1 MAKNNKTKTTGKKI
15 RQDKNISINEVVEN
29 SNYTYGF
36 AMSINDLKTSPEFN
50 SKDFIF
56 QGTLV
61 GGLDIDIF
69 ALTGLDLSYDDIERI
84 TDQISRRDLIVNVL
98 DVEEI
103 ELYEVDDSPMHSDTY
118 YEYRCGDYDEF
129 VNKLRE
135 WIVKFLDD

>member
-1 MAKNNKTKTTGKKI
+1 MRNTPKETSKKVLKSK
-15 RQDKNISINEVVEN
+15 DISIDEAS
-29 SNYTYGF
+29 SNDSIYTHGF
-36 AMSINDLKTSPEFN
+36 AMSIEDLKTSPQFN

-69 ALTGLDLSYDDIERI
+69 ALTGLDLSYNDIEQI

>member
-1 MAKNNKTKTTGKKI
+1 MAKNNKTKTTGKII
-15 RQDKNISINEVVEN
+15 RQDKNISIDEVVEN

-69 ALTGLDLSYDDIERI
+69 ASTGLDLSYDDIERI
-84 TDQISRRDLIVNVL
+84 TDQISRRDLIVIAL

-129 VNKLRE
+129 VNKLSE